1 MKIALT
7 DATIRGIEPPET
19 GRLEIADQR
28 CSGLTL
34 RVTPAGVRSWSF
46 RFRDPESNRVTR
58 ATIGVYPD
66 VGLAAA
72 RQQADELRRGV
83 RRDKINPVQ
92 AKKQAKKDAETKT
105 FAALADLYLEKHAR
119 PKKRTADADE
129 RNLRLHVLPVWGKR
143 RFDRLSRSDVVEL
156 LDGMASAGKPIQANR
171 VAALISKVFN
181 FALNRD
187 LVAVNPAARIDR
199 PGVERAKR
207 RVLSDAEL
215 ALFWKRII
223 HKPVS
228 RPVGLALR
236 LCLLTATR
244 AGEVAG
250 LARSELQGLDTDEPL
265 WLLPP
270 ERAKNNREFAI
281 PLSPL
286 AVETIREALALVEDD
301 EQFVFPS
308 PSVKHSP
315 ITGHSLAVAM
325 ARFARELPEGD
336 PLADGW
342 RAEAPTP
349 HDLRRTAAT
358 RMSSAAISSDDVSAC
373 LNHVRRDVTGRHY
386 DLYDRLP
393 QKRAAFAELAAIVEK
408 VINAPSNVVAM
419 PGRKRA
425 ARS

>member
-7 DATIRGIEPPET
+7 DAAIRAIEPPAF
-19 GRLEIADQR
+19 GRLEVADQR
-28 CSGLTL
+28 YSGLAL
-34 RVTPAGVRSWSF
+34 RVTSAGARSWSF
-46 RFRDPESNRVTR
+46 RFRDPESQRVTR
-58 ATIGVYPD
+58 ATIGSYPD

-83 RRDKINPVQ
+83 RRDKINPVEQ
-92 AKKQAKKDAETKT
+92 KRQAKKDATTKT

-129 RNLRLHVLPVWGKR
+129 RNLRLHVLPEWGKR
-143 RFDRLSRSDVVEL
+143 RFDRISRSDVVEL

-187 LVAVNPAARIDR
+187 LVAANPAARIDR

-215 ALFWKRII
+215 SLFWKRIV

-250 LARSELQGLDTDEPL
+250 LARSELQGLDTSEPL
-265 WLLPP
+265 WLIPP
-270 ERAKNNREFAI
+270 ERSKNGREFAL

-286 AVETIREALALVEDD
+286 AVATIREALALVDDD
-301 EQFVFPS
+301 EPFVFPS
-308 PSVKHSP
+308 PSVRGAA

-325 ARFARELPEGD
+325 ARFGRELPEGD
-336 PLADGW
+336 PVADAW
-342 RAEAPTP
+342 KAEPPTP

-358 RMSSAAISSDDVSAC
+358 RMSAAGISSDDVAAA
-373 LNHVRRDVTGRHY
+373 LNHTRRDVTSKHY
-386 DLYDRLP
+386 DTFDRMP
-393 QKRAAFAELAAIVEK
+393 QKRAAFAKLASIVEEITA
-408 VINAPSNVVAM
+408 VPSPVVAF
-419 PGRKRA
+419 PTPKRRA
-425 ARS
+425 F